1 MASRYGKIRTMDEL
15 DRSLVSVRKSI
26 RNIEDSYF
34 STAAGIISE
43 AGTALVLFKK
53 FKNLFSKK

>member
-1 MASRYGKIRTMDEL
+1 MDEL